1 MNEIVTDEFRIGQII
16 EGEVTG
22 IQKYGIFV
30 KLSDKEQGLVHIS
43 ECKHGFVTDLD
54 NFINIGDKIKV
65 KVIDID
71 EYTNKISLSIRAL
84 HQLNTPPFPA
94 KSKKKPK
101 RYLPNIG
108 FKTLKRQMPTLIE
121 EALEVINGDR
131 FDLLK

>member
-1 MNEIVTDEFRIGQII
+1 MADEFRIGQII

-30 KLSDKEQGLVHIS
+30 KISDKEQGLVHIS
-43 ECKHGFVTDLD
+43 ECKHGFVTELEKFV
-54 NFINIGDKIKV
+54 NVGDKIKV
-65 KVIDID
+65 KIIDID

-94 KSKKKPK
+94 KSKKRPK

-108 FKTLKRQMPTLIE
+108 FKTLKRKMPSLME
-121 EALEVINGDR
+121 EALEVINEDR
-131 FDLLK
+131 FNILNKE

>member
-1 MNEIVTDEFRIGQII
+1 MADEFRIGQII

-30 KLSDKEQGLVHIS
+30 KISDKEQGLVHIS
-43 ECKHGFVTDLD
+43 ECKHGFVTELEKFV
-54 NFINIGDKIKV
+54 NVGDKLKV
-65 KVIDID
+65 KIIDID

-94 KSKKKPK
+94 KSKKRPK

-108 FKTLKRQMPTLIE
+108 FKTLKRKMPSLME
-121 EALEVINGDR
+121 EALEVINEDR
-131 FDLLK
+131 FNILNKE